1 MVPVVQAMWYL
12 VRWIQFILKSGPTS
26 NFLMF
31 RLEDVKLSISF
42 QNLPAAKELNITGTK
57 DNFQNLPVPRELNK
71 ELNITKDNFP
81 RELKEI
87 NISEARDI
95 ALPSPQQVYYSA

>member
-1 MVPVVQAMWYL
+1 MVPVVQ
-12 VRWIQFILKSGPTS
+12 SGPTS
-26 NFLMF
+26 NFLLF

-87 NISEARDI
+87 NISESRDI
-95 ALPSPQQVYYSA
+95 ALPSPQQVYYCA

>member
-1 MVPVVQAMWYL
+1 M
-12 VRWIQFILKSGPTS
+12 VRWIQFFLKSGPSS

-87 NISEARDI
+87 NISESRDI
-95 ALPSPQQVYYSA
+95 ALPSPQQVYNCA

>member
-1 MVPVVQAMWYL
+1 MWYM
-12 VRWIQFILKSGPTS
+12 VRWIHFILKSGPTS
-26 NFLMF
+26 NFLLF

-95 ALPSPQQVYYSA
+95 ALTSPQQVYYGA

>member
-1 MVPVVQAMWYL
+1 MWYL
-12 VRWIQFILKSGPTS
+12 VRWIQFFLKSGPSS

-71 ELNITKDNFP
+71 ELNISKDNFP

-95 ALPSPQQVYYSA
+95 ALPSPQQVYYCA

>member
-1 MVPVVQAMWYL
+1 M
-12 VRWIQFILKSGPTS
+12 
-26 NFLMF
+26 
-31 RLEDVKLSISF
+31 KLSISF

-71 ELNITKDNFP
+71 DKELNITKDNFP

-87 NISEARDI
+87 NISEA
-95 ALPSPQQVYYSA
+95 LPSPQQVYNCA

>member
-1 MVPVVQAMWYL
+1 MWYM
-12 VRWIQFILKSGPTS
+12 VRWIHLILKSGPTS
-26 NFLMF
+26 NFLLF

-57 DNFQNLPVPRELNK
+57 DNFQNVSDPRELNK

-87 NISEARDI
+87 NISESRDI
-95 ALPSPQQVYYSA
+95 ALPSPQQVYYCA

>member
-1 MVPVVQAMWYL
+1 MWYL
-12 VRWIQFILKSGPTS
+12 VRWIQFFLKSGPSS

-95 ALPSPQQVYYSA
+95 ALPSPQQVYYCA